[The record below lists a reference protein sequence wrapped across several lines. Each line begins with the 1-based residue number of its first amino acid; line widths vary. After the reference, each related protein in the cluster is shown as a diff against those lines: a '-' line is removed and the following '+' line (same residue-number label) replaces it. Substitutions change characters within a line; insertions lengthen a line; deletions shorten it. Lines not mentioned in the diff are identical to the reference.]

1 MSDSGRLHPLD
12 TVRFRRHNPVW
23 QELRLAFRLRRKP
36 IRAKGEILMAKEQ
49 ILILEDDLATL
60 SLVTKQL
67 TAAGYEVIP
76 VAEGWQAI
84 QACHTKQPA
93 LIISDLSMPGMDG
106 FEFIRQLR
114 REEFYV
120 PIVVISAL
128 GPAQCE
134 AALEAGANAY
144 LRKPV
149 DRKLLVST
157 VRKEIASPSPRD
169 TAGRKHVLVVED
181 VPMARGYLCAV
192 LESAGYRVTSV
203 KSGAA
208 ATEIVEKTPPDAVVC
223 DTNIPGLDGAE
234 LIGSLRRA
242 GGCKAP
248 ILVVSSRMDEQ
259 HRRAMLD
266 AGADVFV
273 PKPVERSELLGRLEE
288 LLSGSKKDV
297 KGAGETEPDPGH
309 GGG

>member
-1 MSDSGRLHPLD
+1 
-12 TVRFRRHNPVW
+12 
-23 QELRLAFRLRRKP
+23 
-36 IRAKGEILMAKEQ
+36 MAKEQ

-114 REEFYV
+114 REEFNV

-128 GPAQCE
+128 SLAQCE

-144 LRKPV
+144 LRKPL

-157 VRKEIASPSPRD
+157 VRREILEPSPQD
-169 TAGRKHVLVVED
+169 SAGRKRVLVVED
-181 VPMARGYLCAV
+181 VPMARGFLRAV
-192 LESAGYRVTSV
+192 LEPAGYRVTSV
-203 KSGAA
+203 KSSAA
-208 ATEIVEKTPPDAVVC
+208 ALEIVEKTPPDMVVC
-223 DTNIPGLDGAE
+223 DTNIPGVDGAQ
-234 LIGSLRRA
+234 LIGTLRRA
-242 GGCKAP
+242 GNYKAP
-248 ILVVSSRMDEQ
+248 ILVVSGRMDEQ
-259 HRRAMLD
+259 HRQAMLD

-273 PKPVERSELLGRLEE
+273 TKPVERSELLTRLEE
-288 LLSGSKKDV
+288 LLSGSKKDMGGT
-297 KGAGETEPDPGH
+297 KAAEPDPGH
-309 GGG
+309 AGG